1 MSSRGWRSNENG
13 GEGETEPVVEPLIHL
28 VIPFAALTLYGLEWR
43 EALPLAL
50 LALLPDLDVFLHV
63 HRSMSHSLV
72 VVSLVGL
79 PLLMLAYRLKAS
91 RVGWL
96 VLLAVASHIALDVFA
111 GYTPILWPLYGN
123 SVWIQTELMAQISSI
138 PTLIP
143 ALKIAMEPT
152 RFIPFQSIDAPL
164 LTGKGLII
172 SMVLILP
179 ILVKALGKKM
189 DDESRIHPI

>member
-1 MSSRGWRSNENG
+1 M
-13 GEGETEPVVEPLIHL
+13 EPLIHL

-43 EALPLAL
+43 EAFPLAL
-50 LALLPDLDVFLHV
+50 LALLPDLDVFIHV

-164 LTGKGLII
+164 LTGGGLII
-172 SMVLILP
+172 SIILIMP
-179 ILVKALGKKM
+179 ILVKILG
-189 DDESRIHPI
+189 ER